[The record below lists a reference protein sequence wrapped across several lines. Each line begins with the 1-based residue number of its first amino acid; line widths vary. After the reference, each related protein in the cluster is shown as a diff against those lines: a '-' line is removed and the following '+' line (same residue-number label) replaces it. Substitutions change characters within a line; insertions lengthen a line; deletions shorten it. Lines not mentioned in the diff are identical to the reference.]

1 MKKKIYI
8 GLLAVSMALTACQK
22 DFLETKPSET
32 LSGAEPQEKLNGL
45 YVMLA
50 KPRSANTRPNQ
61 AYPRAEDFGQKSY
74 DIYMDMLSGD
84 MAFSQSYYGWF
95 SNVANLQATQDFSAA
110 ENYTPWRYYYKV
122 IYTVNDL
129 LAQVGTPKNDDEKYI
144 VAQAHALRGYA
155 YFYLLQL
162 FTTEYDPNALSIPL
176 YTEANKVGKGKARQS
191 EVYSLIV
198 SDLTK
203 AVADLNGFTRSNK
216 GMIDKY
222 VAEGLLAY
230 VYGAMGN
237 NEEMTRLSLDIV
249 EHSGYPLTTRKETY
263 YDAATKQGGGFND
276 LNTPS
281 WMWGLDILAE
291 NNITE
296 VSWWSQVDIFTY
308 GYADADEIKAIDDR
322 LYGQIR
328 ANDLRKKQFDDDNV
342 DPDPSLNNR
351 HRPVNKFFAPG
362 RTRKGQMVVT
372 TDYLYMRVDEFYLLA
387 AEGLAKQGNE
397 DRAKELYKQL
407 LTLRYPEATAAA
419 DVAYVD
425 SLTGTALL
433 DDIYLNTRIELWGEG
448 KSYLSLKRNK
458 RSVTR
463 GNNHIQ
469 YNGETFQYNDPKI
482 TLLIPEDEVNNNPNI
497 R

>member
-1 MKKKIYI
+1 M
-8 GLLAVSMALTACQK
+8 
-22 DFLETKPSET
+22 
-32 LSGAEPQEKLNGL
+32 
-45 YVMLA
+45 
-50 KPRSANTRPNQ
+50 
-61 AYPRAEDFGQKSY
+61 
-74 DIYMDMLSGD
+74 
-84 MAFSQSYYGWF
+84 
-95 SNVANLQATQDFSAA
+95 
-110 ENYTPWRYYYKV
+110 
-122 IYTVNDL
+122 
-129 LAQVGTPKNDDEKYI
+129 AQVGTPKNDDEKYI

-237 NEEMTRLSLDIV
+237 NDEMTRLALDIV

-328 ANDLRKKQFDDDNV
+328 ANDLRKKQFDDNDV

-397 DRAKELYKQL
+397 TRAKALYKEL

-448 KSYLSLKRNK
+448 KTYLALKRNK

>member
-1 MKKKIYI
+1 
-8 GLLAVSMALTACQK
+8 
-22 DFLETKPSET
+22 
-32 LSGAEPQEKLNGL
+32 
-45 YVMLA
+45 
-50 KPRSANTRPNQ
+50 
-61 AYPRAEDFGQKSY
+61 
-74 DIYMDMLSGD
+74 
-84 MAFSQSYYGWF
+84 
-95 SNVANLQATQDFSAA
+95 
-110 ENYTPWRYYYKV
+110 
-122 IYTVNDL
+122 
-129 LAQVGTPKNDDEKYI
+129 
-144 VAQAHALRGYA
+144 
-155 YFYLLQL
+155 
-162 FTTEYDPNALSIPL
+162 
-176 YTEANKVGKGKARQS
+176 
-191 EVYSLIV
+191 
-198 SDLTK
+198 
-203 AVADLNGFTRSNK
+203 
-216 GMIDKY
+216 MIDKY

-328 ANDLRKKQFDDDNV
+328 ANDLRKKQFDDNDV

-425 SLTGTALL
+425 ALTGTALL

-448 KSYLSLKRNK
+448 KTYLALKRNK

>member
-1 MKKKIYI
+1 
-8 GLLAVSMALTACQK
+8 
-22 DFLETKPSET
+22 
-32 LSGAEPQEKLNGL
+32 
-45 YVMLA
+45 
-50 KPRSANTRPNQ
+50 
-61 AYPRAEDFGQKSY
+61 
-74 DIYMDMLSGD
+74 
-84 MAFSQSYYGWF
+84 
-95 SNVANLQATQDFSAA
+95 
-110 ENYTPWRYYYKV
+110 
-122 IYTVNDL
+122 
-129 LAQVGTPKNDDEKYI
+129 
-144 VAQAHALRGYA
+144 
-155 YFYLLQL
+155 
-162 FTTEYDPNALSIPL
+162 
-176 YTEANKVGKGKARQS
+176 
-191 EVYSLIV
+191 
-198 SDLTK
+198 
-203 AVADLNGFTRSNK
+203 
-216 GMIDKY
+216 MIDKY

-237 NEEMTRLSLDIV
+237 NDEMTRLALDIV
-249 EHSGYPLTTRKETY
+249 NNSGYPLTTRKETY

-328 ANDLRKKQFDDDNV
+328 ANDLRKKQFDDNDV

-387 AEGLAKQGNE
+387 AEGLAKQGDE
-397 DRAKELYKQL
+397 TRAKALYKQL

-425 SLTGTALL
+425 ALTGTALL

-448 KSYLSLKRNK
+448 KTYLALKRNK

>member
-1 MKKKIYI
+1 
-8 GLLAVSMALTACQK
+8 
-22 DFLETKPSET
+22 
-32 LSGAEPQEKLNGL
+32 
-45 YVMLA
+45 
-50 KPRSANTRPNQ
+50 
-61 AYPRAEDFGQKSY
+61 
-74 DIYMDMLSGD
+74 
-84 MAFSQSYYGWF
+84 
-95 SNVANLQATQDFSAA
+95 
-110 ENYTPWRYYYKV
+110 
-122 IYTVNDL
+122 
-129 LAQVGTPKNDDEKYI
+129 
-144 VAQAHALRGYA
+144 
-155 YFYLLQL
+155 
-162 FTTEYDPNALSIPL
+162 
-176 YTEANKVGKGKARQS
+176 
-191 EVYSLIV
+191 
-198 SDLTK
+198 
-203 AVADLNGFTRSNK
+203 
-216 GMIDKY
+216 MIDKY

-237 NEEMTRLSLDIV
+237 NDEMTRLALDIV

-328 ANDLRKKQFDDDNV
+328 ANDLRKKQFDDNDV

-448 KSYLSLKRNK
+448 KTYLALKRNK

>member
-8 GLLAVSMALTACQK
+8 GLLAASMALVSCQK
-22 DFLETKPSET
+22 DFLETTPTET
-32 LSGAEPQEKLNGL
+32 LSSAEAQAKLNGL
-45 YVMLA
+45 YVLLS
-50 KPRSANTRPNQ
+50 KPRSANTRPDQ
-61 AYPRAEDFGQKSY
+61 DYPRAEDFGQKSY

-95 SNVANLQATQDFSAA
+95 SNVANLQTAQDFTVA
-110 ENYTPWRYYYKV
+110 ENYTPWRFYYKV
-122 IYTVNDL
+122 IYTANEL
-129 LAQVGTPKNDDEKYI
+129 IQEVGTPQDNKQKYI

-162 FTTEYDPNALSIPL
+162 FTTEYNPDALSIPL
-176 YTEANKVGKGKARQS
+176 YTQAGMAGAPKARQR
-191 EVYSLIV
+191 EVYELIV

-203 AVADLNGFTRSNK
+203 AVTDLEGFIRSNK

-222 VAEGLLAY
+222 VAKGLLAY
-230 VYGAMGN
+230 VYGAMGDYQQ
-237 NEEMTRLSLDIV
+237 MASLAIEIAD
-249 EHSGYPLTTRKETY
+249 SGKFPLTTRKEIC
-263 YDAATKQGGGFND
+263 YDESSKQGGGFND

-281 WMWGLDILAE
+281 WMWGFDIMAE

-296 VSWWSQVDIFTY
+296 VSWWSQVDVFTY

-328 ANDLRKKQFDDDNV
+328 ANDLRKKQFDDHNV

-372 TDYLYMRVDEFYLLA
+372 TDYIYMRVDEFFLLA
-387 AEGLAKQGNE
+387 AEGLAKSDNL
-397 DRAKELYKQL
+397 RAAKHYYKQL
-407 LTLRYPEATAAA
+407 LTLRYPEATADA

-425 SLTGTALL
+425 GLSKEALL

-448 KSYLSLKRNK
+448 KTYLALKRNK

-469 YNGETFQYNDPKI
+469 YNGETFQHNDSRI
-482 TLLIPEDEVNNNPNI
+482 TLQIPEYEINNNPNI